1 MGSMI
6 KSTAIVTNNG
16 FSAIANATQ
25 AGRNCLEQ
33 AGLQPNDI
41 GLLINAGVY
50 RDSNIMEPS
59 IASLIQKE
67 LNMGLDFRADAPHQA
82 TFSFDVV
89 NGACGFLNAVTIADS
104 FLRNGSVRYAL
115 IVCGDAHPSQT
126 DHLEFP
132 YVAVGAAALLTLS
145 ADASKGFQQFAYLS
159 NDCDQLSNIGAYG
172 DMEQF
177 GDQGRG
183 RGLFYFSNQYIEAF
197 RHLNVTLINRA
208 LAEWDQP
215 KVDFLLGSDLESGY
229 CHSVCATSDLRR
241 QPTRAMELHS
251 HFKGDTHTAAPIA
264 AFHQLQREVSNPAGL
279 SMLFSAVGS
288 GDASACALYRS

>member
-1 MGSMI
+1 MGSII
-6 KSTAIVTNNG
+6 KSTAIITDNG

-25 AGRNCLEQ
+25 AGLSCLEQ

-50 RDSNIMEPS
+50 RDHNIMEPS

-67 LNMGLDFRADAPHQA
+67 LNMGLDFQADAPQHA

-89 NGACGFLNAVTIADS
+89 NGACSFLNAVTIADS
-104 FLRNGSVRYAL
+104 FLRNGSVKYVL

-126 DHLEFP
+126 DHPEFP
-132 YVAVGAAALLTLS
+132 YVAVGAAALLSLS
-145 ADASKGFQQFAYLS
+145 EDASKGFQQFAYLS
-159 NDCDQLSNIGAYG
+159 NDCDQLSSIGAYG

-177 GDQGRG
+177 GNQGRA
-183 RGLFYFSNQYIEAF
+183 RGLFHFSNQYIEAF
-197 RHLNVTLINRA
+197 RLLNITLINRA
-208 LAEWDQP
+208 LAEWDHP

-251 HFKGDTHTAAPIA
+251 LFRGDPHTAASIA
-264 AFHQLQREVSNPAGL
+264 AFHQLQREVSNPTGL
-279 SMLFSAVGS
+279 SLLFSAVGS
-288 GDASACALYRS
+288 GDACACALYRS